1 MDAKRPCV
9 CSRPLSRNID
19 LYCSGPER
27 AKKKQTALPV
37 IVESSCLF
45 WKKKKSEKVSCG
57 AEHTDIAHHHLR
69 VFLS

>member
-45 WKKKKSEKVSCG
+45 WKKKRKKVKKCRVEPSTLIL
-57 AEHTDIAHHHLR
+57 HTIT
-69 VFLS
+69 